1 MGLLASKAPASTPY
15 PWTPSPVVTSQVGCT
30 KGLVDPSRDISR
42 WGSLL
47 RAATST
53 LRAGLHILATHPSL
67 VPQGPRPI
75 RFPLISIR
83 AASVGSC
90 PSRSHAA
97 SVGSPS
103 RSRAASVG
111 SPSRSRAASVGSQS
125 RSRAAYTFCHRPHVF
140 HSGRRQDGCGTLA
153 HSTPI
158 LRSIVSSALF
168 ARRAAV
174 TLHS

>member
-111 SPSRSRAASVGSQS
+111 SQS